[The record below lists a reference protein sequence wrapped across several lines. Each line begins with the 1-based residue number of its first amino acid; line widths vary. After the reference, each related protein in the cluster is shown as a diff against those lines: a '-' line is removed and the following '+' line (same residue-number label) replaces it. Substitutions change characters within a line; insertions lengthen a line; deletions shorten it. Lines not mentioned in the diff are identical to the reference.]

1 MSFLSLVERSRS
13 KSTVL
18 DKKFAKKSDER
29 QDVLW
34 FLAVRHTIIATLE
47 TTTGTAT
54 TDAQEFIEASRVFL
68 KQDFLPKLLYCLE
81 KMSDEDIWWRPN
93 EKSNSAGNL
102 VLHLRGNLKQWIV
115 VSLGGGS
122 FKRDRDAEF
131 SARGPVPKAE
141 LIAGIRSTVEEGDE
155 VLKGLPEDLLLG
167 HRTIQ
172 NCNTSALQ
180 AIYHVTEHFSYHLGQ
195 ILYVYKLRTGMDPAF

>member
-1 MSFLSLVERSRS
+1 
-13 KSTVL
+13 
-18 DKKFAKKSDER
+18 
-29 QDVLW
+29 LW
-34 FLAVRHTIIATLE
+34 FLGVRHTIITTLE

-81 KMSDEDIWWRPN
+81 NMSDEDIWWRPN

-131 SARGPVPKAE
+131 AARGPVAKAE
-141 LIAGIRSTVEEGDE
+141 LIAGIQSAVDEADE